1 MRKGTAPISKACPA
15 VIPSRPSR
23 IPCSPTESSTMR
35 RSSRSR
41 MRRLD
46 ASKTLSPTRSRARNQ
61 TPQESATTSSP
72 EQRSTLMTAT
82 TPTTRRLSTAKD
94 TVEAIAREMEADDDD
109 FVMGEDV
116 GPYAGIF
123 SSTTGLLDRF
133 GPHRVIDTPFSET
146 GFIGAAIGAATEG
159 MRPIVEQMF
168 VDFFCVLQDQIYN
181 NMAKLHYYYGGA
193 VKLHIVV
200 VSVVRG

>member
-61 TPQESATTSSP
+61 TPQETATTSSP

-82 TPTTRRLSTAKD
+82 TPTNQRLSKANA
-94 TVEAIAREMEADDDD
+94 TVGAIAREMEADD
-109 FVMGEDV
+109 VVLVRGIV
-116 GPYAGIF
+116 GGPYGGIF
-123 SSTTGLLDRF
+123 SSTSGLLVRF
-133 GPHRVIDTPFSET
+133 VPQRVIDPPISET

-159 MRPIVEQMF
+159 
-168 VDFFCVLQDQIYN
+168 
-181 NMAKLHYYYGGA
+181 
-193 VKLHIVV
+193 
-200 VSVVRG
+200 